1 MDYLEKYNLKKEDIT
16 KIRKRFNK
24 DIVNKFEVMEDNV
37 CKVLD
42 YLTSLNIK
50 NIKNLILNRPD
61 ICFMDVDILKEK
73 ISKFDSQLIKFV
85 FDEDEQNLMNF
96 DIQKM

>member
-37 CKVLD
+37 CQVLD

-96 DIQKM
+96 DI

>member
-37 CKVLD
+37 CQVLD

-61 ICFMDVDILKEK
+61 ICFMDADILKEK

-96 DIQKM
+96 DI

>member
-37 CKVLD
+37 CQVLE

-73 ISKFDSQLIKFV
+73 ISKFDVKLIKFV

-96 DIQKM
+96 DI

>member
-37 CKVLD
+37 CQILD

-96 DIQKM
+96 DI